1 MADNLELLLN
11 AVVEQAADDYREALC
26 RWHQTGSE
34 MDRDEV
40 ERLERWFTG
49 REINRFTT
57 LDGEALMRGIE
68 RQCFDF
74 NYDLNAIKKT
84 LGKCRKEEDEE
95 EEKEE
100 S

>member
-1 MADNLELLLN
+1 MADNLDLLLN

-26 RWHQTGSE
+26 RWHQTGRE
-34 MDRDEV
+34 EYRDDV
-40 ERLERWFTG
+40 ERLERWFSG
-49 REINRFTT
+49 KEIMQFTR

-74 NYDLNAIKKT
+74 NYDIKAIKKA

-95 EEKEE
+95 E